1 MTTSIE
7 AVRIEIGDD
16 AGPGL
21 EILSDQTI
29 DYFLSKNG
37 NSVARASMDAA
48 RAILMRLAQQGNEQT
63 DVLSLQGSRVAQE
76 YRLALELYIKNPNLS
91 PILSSVRGYAGGIS
105 ISDIE
110 SNNANLDNNI
120 VQSPGASFRVT
131 STDYFSS

>member
-1 MTTSIE
+1 MPTQIE

-21 EILSDQTI
+21 AILSDQTI

-48 RAILMRLAQQGNEQT
+48 RAILMRLAQQGNEQV
-63 DVLSLQGSRVAQE
+63 DVLSLGGSKVAEQ
-76 YRLALELYIKNPNLS
+76 YRLALELYLRNPLMN
-91 PILSSVRGYAGGIS
+91 PILSTIRGYAGGIS
-105 ISDIE
+105 VSDIA

-120 VQSPGASFRVT
+120 VQSPNANYRVT